1 MSALQDVDDGHDERP
16 ALKRA
21 IGFPLLVL
29 YGIGTMVGAGFFA
42 LSGEVAGKAG
52 THAPVAFGVAGLLA
66 LFSALA
72 FAEWSSRLPHAGGS
86 ARYLEQAFGRRWLS
100 AIVGWLIITTGV
112 VSAATLVVATDRF
125 LGDFVDWPDA
135 PAIIAVTLA
144 IGGIAAWGVREAV
157 GLVVGICVVQIATL
171 MYVAFASFGAPEPV
185 AAGPMTLMPPL
196 AGSAWI
202 SILSAAFLAF
212 YAFIGFEDMVNMAE
226 ETQHAR
232 RNMPWAVVLSLV
244 LTTILYMFVS
254 TALVLSIP
262 SATLAE
268 AGTPLAEAVR
278 HHGRPAIAAIGI
290 VSILSAVNSALV
302 QIVMAARVAYG
313 MANRGYAPGFLATIG
328 RRTQTPWIATA
339 LATLAI
345 ALLALGLEL
354 TTLANIT
361 SGVLLLVFAMVNAGL
376 WWTKGLEKDRP
387 SPAAFTLPRSVPLLG
402 TAVSVSALVFK
413 LVTSL

>member
-1 MSALQDVDDGHDERP
+1 MQDVDDGHDERP

-52 THAPVAFGVAGLLA
+52 THAPVAFGAAGLLA

-125 LGDFVDWPDA
+125 LGDFVDWPDT

-157 GLVVGICVVQIATL
+157 GLVVGICVVQIAAL

-226 ETQHAR
+226 ETQQAR

-313 MANRGYAPGFLATIG
+313 MANRGYAPRFLATIG

-387 SPAAFTLPRSVPLLG
+387 PSAAFTLPRSVPLLG

>member
-1 MSALQDVDDGHDERP
+1 VSALQDVDDGHDERP

-144 IGGIAAWGVREAV
+144 IGRR
-157 GLVVGICVVQIATL
+157 
-171 MYVAFASFGAPEPV
+171 S
-185 AAGPMTLMPPL
+185 
-196 AGSAWI
+196 
-202 SILSAAFLAF
+202 
-212 YAFIGFEDMVNMAE
+212 
-226 ETQHAR
+226 AR
-232 RNMPWAVVLSLV
+232 RSPW
-244 LTTILYMFVS
+244 
-254 TALVLSIP
+254 P
-262 SATLAE
+262 
-268 AGTPLAEAVR
+268 P
-278 HHGRPAIAAIGI
+278 GR
-290 VSILSAVNSALV
+290 
-302 QIVMAARVAYG
+302 
-313 MANRGYAPGFLATIG
+313 
-328 RRTQTPWIATA
+328 
-339 LATLAI
+339 
-345 ALLALGLEL
+345 
-354 TTLANIT
+354 
-361 SGVLLLVFAMVNAGL
+361 
-376 WWTKGLEKDRP
+376 
-387 SPAAFTLPRSVPLLG
+387 
-402 TAVSVSALVFK
+402 
-413 LVTSL
+413 

>member
-1 MSALQDVDDGHDERP
+1 MSAVQDVDDGHDERP